1 MTRYPR
7 RALVRT
13 MATTVRSR
21 LRERIHEVG
30 GFEAVAARLGCT
42 SARLYQL
49 VNDESG
55 DEPSLEMAAR
65 IDSELGIAM
74 AEWKIEAA

>member
-1 MTRYPR
+1 M
-7 RALVRT
+7 VSF
-13 MATTVRSR
+13 MANTVRSR

-30 GFEAVAARLGCT
+30 GFEVAAVKLGCT

-49 VNDESG
+49 VNDESD